1 MPHGRNT
8 GDLRIAER
16 IDRWVATRNYVA
28 VGNLGEQIAAR
39 LLLHLDYQLLGGQDD
54 FVGMVS
60 EVLGEATSDNP
71 EDMIA
76 IDPQGRLVTVNS
88 KATVSPHSC
97 RIKRDGNLTNPRMGR
112 GQTRANYSTR
122 RATLI
127 SPLDGDSFAQV
138 IKVDLR
144 NSKAQIFEIAVDER
158 LSIVSEVLDVSALLA
173 QVMTENPDGMPPPN
187 VWDLVE

>member
-1 MPHGRNT
+1 MAQDEGAGRR
-8 GDLRIAER
+8 RISER
-16 IDRWVATRNYVA
+16 LALWVAAGNYVA

-39 LLLHLDYQLLGGQDD
+39 LLLLLDYQLLGGQDD

-60 EVLGEATSDNP
+60 GVVGEATSDNP

-76 IDPQGRLVTVNS
+76 SDPQGRLVTVNS
-88 KATVSPHSC
+88 KASVSPHSC

-112 GQTRANYSTR
+112 GQTRASYSTR

-144 NSKAQIFEIAVDER
+144 NSKAQIFEIADDEKLR
-158 LSIVSEVLDVSALLA
+158 IVSEVIDVSALLA
-173 QVMTENPDGMPPPN
+173 EVMAAYPDEVPPPN